1 MEKFQNKHIFLS
13 ALFIVI
19 IIFITIIIRNMLI
32 ERAAGGVIYKI
43 EKGQLYYL
51 LVTTTNGDRWI
62 FPKGKAEFYEF
73 TKQAA
78 VREVKE
84 EAGVKVKVVFIL
96 EGAPFFYE
104 KTSGK
109 KQNIEL
115 FAMEYIKDANNW
127 HEKHK
132 RKRKWM
138 AYSEAVSVLTPEF
151 RKALEEVNNILIEK

>member
-32 ERAAGGVIYKI
+32 ERTAGGIIYKI
-43 EKGQLYYL
+43 EKGQIYYL

-62 FPKGKAEFYEF
+62 FPKGKAKFYEF
-73 TKQAA
+73 MKQAA
-78 VREVKE
+78 IREVKE
-84 EAGVKVKVVFIL
+84 EAGIKVKVMFKL
-96 EGAPFFYE
+96 KGSPFFYQ

-109 KQNIEL
+109 EQNVEL

-132 RKRKWM
+132 REKKWM
-138 AYSEAVSVLTPEF
+138 TYSEAMSVLTPEF
-151 RKALEEVNNILIEK
+151 RKALEEVNNSLIEK